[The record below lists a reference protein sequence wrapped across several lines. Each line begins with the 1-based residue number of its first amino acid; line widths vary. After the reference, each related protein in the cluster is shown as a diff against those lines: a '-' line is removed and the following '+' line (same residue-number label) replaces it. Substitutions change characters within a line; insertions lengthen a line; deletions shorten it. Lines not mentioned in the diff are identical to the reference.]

1 MPVGAS
7 TAMLGSNLSALVTM
21 TLLAQTPPPPYYA
34 VIFSSVR
41 TDDDEPGYAAA
52 AQRMMELAASQPGFL
67 GVDSARAEM
76 GVTVSYWTSLEAIK
90 RWRNHAEHQQARQ
103 QGRAQWYAAFRV
115 RIARVERDYGWP
127 ESPGQPNR
135 RA

>member
-1 MPVGAS
+1 
-7 TAMLGSNLSALVTM
+7 MLGSNLSALVTM

-41 TDDDEPGYAAA
+41 TGNDEPGYAAA

-90 RWRNHAEHQQARQ
+90 RWRNHVEHQQVRRR
-103 QGRAQWYAAFRV
+103 GREQWYAAFRV
-115 RIARVERDYGWP
+115 RIARVERDYGGP
-127 ESPGQPNR
+127 EPSDEPN
-135 RA
+135 APE